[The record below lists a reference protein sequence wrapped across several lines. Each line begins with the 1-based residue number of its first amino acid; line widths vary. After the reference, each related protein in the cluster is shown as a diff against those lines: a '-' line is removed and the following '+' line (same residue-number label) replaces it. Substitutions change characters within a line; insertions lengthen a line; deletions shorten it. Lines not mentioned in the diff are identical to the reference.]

1 MSQPLW
7 IVLGL
12 LWLAGAALRMTILAV
27 PPVILL
33 VAADLHLSGTEIG
46 FLSGLPSILLACAAL
61 PGALLISRFGAL
73 WTLVAGLLIT
83 AIASALRGAVLSS
96 FALYAATAVMSAGIA
111 IMQPALPP
119 LVRQWLPQRVSF
131 ATAVFTNGLLVGET
145 LAVML
150 TIPLVLPMVHELMAW
165 CACGMEHSRL
175 PDSRTMSW
183 LAPRPGARNGGA
195 VASAEIRGWWPDWR
209 NKQIWRL
216 GFLFGSV
223 NSVYFAT
230 NAFLPGHLTE
240 LGRSDLVGAAL
251 TALNLAKSP
260 HLLSCNIQPIERHA
274 LPFILSGVLM
284 LFA

>member
-165 CACGMEHSRL
+165 CACGMEHSRFL
-175 PDSRTMSW
+175 IAGLMSGWRRAPALAMAAPSQARKFAAGGRIGATSRFGGSGFCSAASTASTLRRTRSCRVISQS
-183 LAPRPGARNGGA
+183 LAGPTWSGPRSPP
-195 VASAEIRGWWPDWR
+195 STW
-209 NKQIWRL
+209 
-216 GFLFGSV
+216 
-223 NSVYFAT
+223 
-230 NAFLPGHLTE
+230 
-240 LGRSDLVGAAL
+240 
-251 TALNLAKSP
+251 AKSP
-260 HLLSCNIQPIERHA
+260 HLLCFLQYPAE
-274 LPFILSGVLM
+274 LSGT
-284 LFA
+284 LFLSSCQVF